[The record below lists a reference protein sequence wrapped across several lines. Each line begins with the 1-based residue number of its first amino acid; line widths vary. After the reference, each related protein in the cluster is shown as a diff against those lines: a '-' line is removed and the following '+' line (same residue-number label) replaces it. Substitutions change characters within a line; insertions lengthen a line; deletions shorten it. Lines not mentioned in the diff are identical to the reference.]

1 MENKLVFDEVKHE
14 YFLNGSK
21 LPSVTKILQG
31 AGVIDLSG
39 IPLDK
44 LEVAR
49 QRGIDVHSACE
60 LYDLDNL
67 QEGYS
72 NPYLDAW
79 IEFRRD
85 TGFMPLEIEKPVYS
99 TRYRFAGTPD
109 RVGMLNKLT
118 IVDIKTSED
127 LSPATALQTSGYEL
141 AYNEFNDN
149 KVKERV
155 AVLLT
160 AEGKYKIE
168 PYRDKNDT
176 NVFLAALSIFNW
188 KKGNLK

>member
-31 AGVIDLSG
+31 AGIIDLSG

-60 LYDLDNL
+60 LYDLNNL
-67 QEGYS
+67 QEGYN
-72 NPYLDAW
+72 NPYLEAW

-99 TRYRFAGTPD
+99 VKYRFAGTPD
-109 RVGMLNKLT
+109 RVGMFNKLT
-118 IVDIKTSED
+118 IVDIKTTD
-127 LSPATALQTSGYEL
+127 VLSSSTALQTSAYEL
-141 AYNEFNDN
+141 AYNELNEN
-149 KVKERV
+149 KVKERI
-155 AVLLT
+155 AVLLKPDGT
-160 AEGKYKIE
+160 YKIE
-168 PYRDKNDT
+168 PYKDRNNI
-176 NVFLAALSIFNW
+176 NVFLAALSVYNW

>member
-1 MENKLVFDEVKHE
+1 MENKLVFDEIKHE
-14 YFLNGSK
+14 YFLNGAK
-21 LPSVTKILQG
+21 LPSVTKVLQG

-60 LYDLDNL
+60 LYDLNNL

-85 TGFMPLEIEKPVYS
+85 TGFMPLEIEKFVYS
-99 TRYRFAGTPD
+99 ARYRFAGTPD

-127 LSPATALQTSGYEL
+127 LSPATALQTAGYEL
-141 AYNEFNDN
+141 AYNEMNGN
-149 KVKERV
+149 KAKERV

-168 PYRDKNDT
+168 PYRDKNDI
-176 NVFLAALSIFNW
+176 NVFLAALSIHNW
-188 KKGNLK
+188 KKGKLK